1 MWVRMLT
8 FLYNVRGVCLVI
20 LSGTI
25 ASTVQLQML
34 NNKWMQKKE
43 SGNVLSKQELNERST
58 WTSEQFMI
66 ADFQDQLEHNRETQK
81 RQKIDNK
88 IMSGGSLSPEEI
100 SYLEKN
106 DPVALKKYRETKE
119 EKESYKEKLRQCKT
133 KEEVD
138 RVKLQKL
145 GELESSL
152 SSVVNDPTIP
162 KSAKLAKAQ
171 EILAKTNNI
180 EAAHLEFVKSAD
192 YQSMPTDDEKK
203 EQDAADND
211 ISDEITDSEKA
222 NNTESTDTTDNTQD
236 KADNVTD
243 DNNNQ
248 VSDIENPDTVDTNAS
263 EKTSEKDNHKKEYST
278 EIKKVTRKL
287 KKGFEAAD
295 MHVDIII

>member
-1 MWVRMLT
+1 M
-8 FLYNVRGVCLVI
+8 I

-43 SGNVLSKQELNERST
+43 SGNILSKQELNERST

-66 ADFQDQLEHNRETQK
+66 ADFQDQLEHNREAEK

-88 IMSGGSLSPEEI
+88 IMSGESLSPEEI

-106 DPVALKKYRETKE
+106 DPAALKKYRETKE

-152 SSVVNDPTIP
+152 SSVVNDPAIP

-180 EAAHLEFVKSAD
+180 ETAHLEFVKSAE
-192 YQSMPTDDEKK
+192 YQSMPTEEEKK
-203 EQDAADND
+203 EQEAADNE
-211 ISDEITDSEKA
+211 ISGKITSDEITDSKKA
-222 NNTESTDTTDNTQD
+222 DDAEITDISDSTQN

-248 VSDIENPDTVDTNAS
+248 VSDIENPDTMDTNAS

-278 EIKKVTRKL
+278 EIRKVTKKL
-287 KKGFEAAD
+287 KEGFEAAD
-295 MHVDIII
+295 MHVDIIV

>member
-1 MWVRMLT
+1 M
-8 FLYNVRGVCLVI
+8 I

-243 DNNNQ
+243 NNNQ

>member
-1 MWVRMLT
+1 M
-8 FLYNVRGVCLVI
+8 I

-43 SGNVLSKQELNERST
+43 SGNILSKQELNERST

-66 ADFQDQLEHNRETQK
+66 ADFQDQLEHNREAEK

-106 DPVALKKYRETKE
+106 DPAALKKYRETKE

-145 GELESSL
+145 GELENSL
-152 SSVVNDPTIP
+152 SSVVNDPAIP

-180 EAAHLEFVKSAD
+180 ETAHLEFVKSAE
-192 YQSMPTDDEKK
+192 YQSMPTEEEKK
-203 EQDAADND
+203 EQEAADNK
-211 ISDEITDSEKA
+211 ISWEETSDEITDSKKA
-222 NNTESTDTTDNTQD
+222 DDAEITDTSDSTQN
-236 KADNVTD
+236 KADTVND
-243 DNNNQ
+243 DNAQ
-248 VSDIENPDTVDTNAS
+248 AVGIKDSDSVNTKEPG
-263 EKTSEKDNHKKEYST
+263 KTSEKDNHKKEYST
-278 EIKKVTRKL
+278 EIKKVSRKL

-295 MHVDIII
+295 MHVDIIV

>member
-1 MWVRMLT
+1 M
-8 FLYNVRGVCLVI
+8 I

-43 SGNVLSKQELNERST
+43 SGNILSKQELNERST

-66 ADFQDQLEHNRETQK
+66 ADFQDQLEHNREAEK

-88 IMSGGSLSPEEI
+88 IMSGESLSPEEI

-106 DPVALKKYRETKE
+106 DPAALKKYRETKE

-152 SSVVNDPTIP
+152 SSVVNDPAIP

-180 EAAHLEFVKSAD
+180 ETAHLEFVKSAE
-192 YQSMPTDDEKK
+192 YQSMPTEEEKK
-203 EQDAADND
+203 EQEAADNE
-211 ISDEITDSEKA
+211 ISGKITSDEITDSKKA
-222 NNTESTDTTDNTQD
+222 DDAEITDTSDNTQN

-248 VSDIENPDTVDTNAS
+248 VSDIENPDTMDTNAS

-278 EIKKVTRKL
+278 EIRKVTKKL
-287 KKGFEAAD
+287 KEGFEAAD
-295 MHVDIII
+295 MHVDIIL

>member
-1 MWVRMLT
+1 M
-8 FLYNVRGVCLVI
+8 I

-119 EKESYKEKLRQCKT
+119 DKESYKEKLRQCKT

-287 KKGFEAAD
+287 KKGFETAD

>member
-1 MWVRMLT
+1 M
-8 FLYNVRGVCLVI
+8 I

-66 ADFQDQLEHNRETQK
+66 ADFQDQLEHNREAEK

-106 DPVALKKYRETKE
+106 DPAALKKYRETKE
-119 EKESYKEKLRQCKT
+119 EKESYKEKLRQCRT

-152 SSVVNDPTIP
+152 SSVVNDATIP

-180 EAAHLEFVKSAD
+180 ETAHLEFVKSAE
-192 YQSMPTDDEKK
+192 YQSMPMEEEKK
-203 EQDAADND
+203 EQEAADNE
-211 ISDEITDSEKA
+211 ISGEITSDEITDSKKA
-222 NNTESTDTTDNTQD
+222 DDAEITDTSDSTQN

-248 VSDIENPDTVDTNAS
+248 VSDIENLDTMDTNAS

-278 EIKKVTRKL
+278 EIRKVTKKL
-287 KKGFEAAD
+287 KEGFEAAD
-295 MHVDIII
+295 MHVDIIV

>member
-1 MWVRMLT
+1 M
-8 FLYNVRGVCLVI
+8 I

-119 EKESYKEKLRQCKT
+119 DKESYKEKLRQCKT

>member
-1 MWVRMLT
+1 M
-8 FLYNVRGVCLVI
+8 I

-43 SGNVLSKQELNERST
+43 SGNILSKQELNERST
-58 WTSEQFMI
+58 WTSEQFMV
-66 ADFQDQLEHNRETQK
+66 ADFQEQLEHNREAEK

-88 IMSGGSLSPEEI
+88 IMSGVSLSPEEI

-106 DPVALKKYRETKE
+106 DPAALKKYRETKE

-152 SSVVNDPTIP
+152 SSVVNDPAVP

-180 EAAHLEFVKSAD
+180 ETAHLEFVKSAE
-192 YQSMPTDDEKK
+192 YQSMPTEEEKK
-203 EQDAADND
+203 EQEAADNEISD
-211 ISDEITDSEKA
+211 EITSDEITDSKKVDDNEI
-222 NNTESTDTTDNTQD
+222 TDTSDSVNT
-236 KADNVTD
+236 K
-243 DNNNQ
+243 
-248 VSDIENPDTVDTNAS
+248 EPD
-263 EKTSEKDNHKKEYST
+263 KTSEKDSHKKEYST
-278 EIKKVTRKL
+278 EIKKVARKL
-287 KKGFEAAD
+287 KDGFGAAD
-295 MHVDIII
+295 MHVDIIV